1 MRSLSSGEERSGGVG
16 REVHA
21 CYYSGGRMFRLR
33 RAMEGNKVCRVRDLQ
48 TSGVLWTSQLLR
60 LMASCAQGKM
70 RGSGGEWD
78 GGSSRDLGTRR
89 W

>member
-1 MRSLSSGEERSGGVG
+1 
-16 REVHA
+16 
-21 CYYSGGRMFRLR
+21 
-33 RAMEGNKVCRVRDLQ
+33 MEGNKVCRVRDLQ